1 MNFFKKPYTI
11 RRFLHPIFVKGYS
24 SIPYMDLTVPGDVQ
38 TLSDDI
44 ITTPDGTV
52 SVKRLK
58 VFCDE
63 EIQVEDT
70 EKQQKADRLYYH
82 GKWFECKS
90 SRLSENTSLKHY
102 TATFT
107 ELLDSEP
114 GPEANQE
121 LEGNHEP

>member
-11 RRFLHPIFVKGYS
+11 RRFLRPVFVKGYS
-24 SIPYMDLTVPGDVQ
+24 TIPYTDLMVPGDVQ

-44 ITTPDGTV
+44 ITTSDGSV

-63 EIQVEDT
+63 EIQVEDMDR
-70 EKQQKADRLYYH
+70 QQKADRIYYQ

-90 SRLSENTSLKHY
+90 SRLSENTPLRHY
-102 TATFT
+102 IATFT

-114 GPEANQE
+114 APEENAVQE
-121 LEGNHEP
+121 GKL